1 MVAASLDT
9 LTVMKDLDQLRDLAD
24 ENWDALTS
32 AGHAA
37 AFLAQTAELD
47 TVSLRVGELSV
58 DDPRLRSVRDLA
70 FARCV
75 AAQACQLGEELEA
88 AASLLAALSLSAG
101 DPVMLATARLHLAE
115 AALLQGRKEDA
126 ENLALSVRMAEG
138 EIDATP
144 VAGDL
149 LERIR
154 RPEPEPEPV
163 PEPEPEPEFV
173 LPQTVTAS
181 MTWDDRV
188 RELAAEP
195 FIEDN
200 DARWDELLAECRHSL
215 EASRGTGDLSALR
228 HRLGELMD
236 VITGSP
242 SLESPHLRPEV
253 ITRAVGVYRLQ
264 QSVMEALGD
273 SIRARQ
279 DRNRFFEAVLS
290 RVNRELPSSVP
301 LDDRILII
309 RLHLNLPAEVT
320 GHDPEARSGYASQL
334 AELYQRKNDHNG
346 EIMAFLEKGACL
358 EKAGRLADMYDV
370 YEQSLNLSRRYGLT
384 SGVIWSTIRLSY
396 AHFLAK
402 DPRTATQLLL
412 DMDERLTED
421 EVSGVDEREAYAEAK
436 VALANLFAHAGAQDG
451 SQRYYGE
458 AADIFQSIGNDGR
471 EWECRQ
477 NSGQ

>member
-1 MVAASLDT
+1 MVAAPLDT
-9 LTVMKDLDQLRDLAD
+9 LTVMQDLDQLRDLAD
-24 ENWDALTS
+24 ENWDALSS
-32 AGHAA
+32 AGQAE

-47 TVSLRVGELSV
+47 TVSLRIGELSV

-75 AAQACQLGEELEA
+75 AAQACQLGDELEA

-115 AALLQGRKEDA
+115 SALLQGRREDA

-144 VAGDL
+144 VAGGL

-154 RPEPEPEPV
+154 RPEPEPEP
-163 PEPEPEPEFV
+163 EPEVV

-181 MTWDDRV
+181 VTWDDRV

-195 FIEDN
+195 FTEDN
-200 DARWDELLAECRHSL
+200 DARWDELLGECRYSL
-215 EASRGTGDLSALR
+215 ETADSTGDLSALR

-236 VITGSP
+236 VIAGSP

-253 ITRAVGVYRLQ
+253 ITRAVGVHRLQ
-264 QSVMEALGD
+264 QAVMEALGD

-279 DRNRFFEAVLS
+279 DRNRFFETVLS

-301 LDDRILII
+301 LDDRILVT
-309 RLHLNLPAEVT
+309 RLHLNLSAEVT

-358 EKAGRLADMYDV
+358 EKLGRLADMYDV

-451 SQRYYGE
+451 SQRFYGE
-458 AADIFQSIGNDGR
+458 AADIFDSIGNDGR
-471 EWECRQ
+471 AWECRQ
-477 NSGQ
+477 KSLQ